1 MLAASVPVFDR
12 NQAISAYMIFAERE
26 EIFKHPIFMGVNR
39 FDGATN
45 IPELDVVNSIG
56 IAGLADG
63 RDIYIP
69 VNHLAI
75 FGDIAGQS
83 DVPPEK
89 IVLVL
94 DRGVEPTDE
103 NLGRIAALKVQGFR
117 IAFREISPADF
128 GHYRRIFKL
137 TDILFLD
144 YGEKNMAATRQF
156 VEKYFPDVR
165 VLVSG
170 ISTQEEFDDAREDV
184 KTEYFEGNFFKVRS
198 AENDT
203 EVSPLKATYIQLL
216 NVVNQPDFDL
226 TDASKVIG
234 QDAALVVSLLEMVN
248 RMTVN
253 KGINSVNMAAAMLG
267 QRELQLWINT
277 AVTRELCSDKP
288 SEVMRLSMIRAKF
301 FENLAPVF
309 SLAPKRSELFLLGMF
324 SLLNVMLDLPMEE
337 ALKKVKVDK
346 EIENALL
353 NAAGPL
359 YPVYTFALDYEL
371 ASWAEVSRQ
380 ILVGNLDE
388 AAIYKAYLD
397 ALQWYRDILGK

>member
-184 KTEYFEGNFFKVRS
+184 KTEYFEGNFFKVPS

>member
-69 VNHLAI
+69 VNHPAI

-94 DRGVEPTDE
+94 D
-103 NLGRIAALKVQGFR
+103 
-117 IAFREISPADF
+117 
-128 GHYRRIFKL
+128 YRRIFKL

-184 KTEYFEGNFFKVRS
+184 KTEYFEGNFFKVPS

>member
-1 MLAASVPVFDR
+1 
-12 NQAISAYMIFAERE
+12 
-26 EIFKHPIFMGVNR
+26 MGVNR

-184 KTEYFEGNFFKVRS
+184 KTEYFEGNFFKVPS